1 MARKRKSFTELKP
14 STKLNYAY
22 RAYKQLMSDSKKLK
36 HKLQNKEDSQYLFTD
51 TPQIIHDKYI
61 RLREDI
67 RNYNKYDKR
76 EQEDIIK
83 TFNQFQEYRKGVDY
97 IQSTVADQRADD
109 YVENIN
115 EVLNVTLNSNDSGV
129 ITAKIFESMTPEQIN
144 NFFASKY
151 YIKMS
156 NFYSGGALDEWIL
169 EHDMTP
175 QALRLVDYV
184 DLECKDINLHNIL
197 GEDYDK
203 YVTTIKRYREGD
215 K

>member
-36 HKLQNKEDSQYLFTD
+36 NKLQNKDDSQYLFTD

-97 IQSTVADQRADD
+97 IQSSVADQRADD

-115 EVLNVTLNSNDSGV
+115 EVLNATLNSNDSGV

-144 NFFASKY
+144 NFFTSKY